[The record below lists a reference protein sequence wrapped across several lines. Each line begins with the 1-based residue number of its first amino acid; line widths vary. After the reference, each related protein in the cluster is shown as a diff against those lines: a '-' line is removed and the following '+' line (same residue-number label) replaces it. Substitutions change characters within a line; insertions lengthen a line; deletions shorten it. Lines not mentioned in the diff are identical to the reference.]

1 MDKCFYCGEKLK
13 EEKVNIARFWGK
25 KLIALNDVP
34 ALVCQ
39 KCGERFFEAKVS
51 AMIDKRIQQ
60 TLDKKIA
67 LENINVPSVQF

>member
-1 MDKCFYCGEKLK
+1 MDKCFYCGSGLK
-13 EEKVNIARFWGK
+13 IEKVNIARFWGK

-51 AMIDKRIQQ
+51 AQIDEKIQQ
-60 TLDKKIA
+60 ILKRFLLKISMFPRC
-67 LENINVPSVQF
+67 NTN

>member
-51 AMIDKRIQQ
+51 AKI
-60 TLDKKIA
+60 DKKIQQI
-67 LENINVPSVQF
+67 LSKKISSENINVPQVQY